1 MKRLL
6 KKVLLIVVLF
16 APMFI
21 NTDCKKQK
29 KCGCRGDVLG
39 TYSYSSIVY
48 FSDESPS
55 ITMQIAGYYY
65 DYYTVCN
72 PDEIRSKLEGFN
84 SGEELVVTGNYYWDC
99 NYVSQASNYSYSAY
113 NTYRSYVIYVTDIFK
128 DMYGKDDSDE
138 ILKRAQ

>member
-1 MKRLL
+1 MKRLF
-6 KKVLLIVVLF
+6 KKVLIIIVLF

-29 KCGCRGDVLG
+29 KCGCRGDVLD

-48 FSDESPS
+48 FSDESPT
-55 ITMQIAGYYY
+55 IAFAGYFN

-72 PDEIRSKLEGFN
+72 PDEIRSKLENFKN
-84 SGEELVVTGNYYWDC
+84 GEELVVTGNYYWDC
-99 NYVSQASNYSYSAY
+99 NYVQQVNSNSYYSSIQ
-113 NTYRSYVIYVTDIFK
+113 RSYVIYVTDIYK
-128 DMYGKDDSDE
+128 NMYGKDDSDE